1 MCFAPYPRPLLV
13 RHGGVFSIL
22 TPNTCCATAACT
34 FSTSQLPKVVRT
46 CSVFSIL
53 TSKSASR
60 HRHVHFWSDTGG
72 VCSILAP
79 HVLRATTALQ
89 FFHLSSPKWLRTRRF
104 SGTLA
109 KPTFWLSG
117 SPNIGK
123 FARVH
128 LLSTAFL
135 FSDLFSSSSLFS
147 DSSHLCFSIC
157 PYCRKFDF
165 QTPFDQNLQLF
176 KDHRWHPHLKTDCS
190 YQLCTNRPC
199 KRDSNNPPIDRKKT
213 AIPRGL

>member
-53 TSKSASR
+53 TSKCASR
-60 HRHVHFWSDTGG
+60 HRHVHFWSDTG
-72 VCSILAP
+72 VFVAFWLP
-79 HVLRATTALQ
+79 HVLRATTACN
-89 FFHLSSPKWLRTRRF
+89 FSSLISPNGSAPAALADF
-104 SGTLA
+104 SE
-109 KPTFWLSG
+109 PTFWLSG

-135 FSDLFSSSSLFS
+135 FSDLFLLPLSSLILPTSAFQS
-147 DSSHLCFSIC
+147 VHIVGSLTSKLPSI
-157 PYCRKFDF
+157 RI
-165 QTPFDQNLQLF
+165 LQLF
-176 KDHRWHPHLKTDCS
+176 KDHRWHPHLKTGL
-190 YQLCTNRPC
+190 QLSTMHQPSMQARF
-199 KRDSNNPPIDRKKT
+199 KQSPIDRKKT